1 MTRKPKPPEPDSS
14 WLSRV
19 LSFFSGDRSSAR
31 QQLKT
36 VLREAE
42 KDQVIDTEA
51 LSIIEGAMQVS
62 NMQVRDIMIPRSQ
75 LVTVNASTEP
85 GEFLPII
92 IESGHS
98 RFPVLGEGPDEVV
111 GILLAKDLLPLS
123 LDGKLDEFQIK
134 DHLRAATAVP
144 ESKALNVLLR
154 EFRTTHNHMAI
165 VFDEYGHFGGAV
177 TIEDVLEQIVGEIE
191 DEYDVD
197 DDSYIKKFDDNTFV
211 VKALTEIEEFNDYF
225 KTNFSLDEFDTIGG
239 IVLQSFGRLPKRD
252 DSITIG
258 SLNFRVLNADNRR
271 IHLLRV
277 TENVENDD
285 L

>member
-1 MTRKPKPPEPDSS
+1 MNQQPKPAEPDPS

-19 LSFFSGDRSSAR
+19 LSFFSSDRSSAK

-75 LVTVNASTEP
+75 LVTVDASTHP
-85 GEFLPII
+85 KEFLSTI

-123 LDGKLDEFQIK
+123 LNGNLDDFEIK
-134 DHLRAATAVP
+134 DHLRAVTVVP

-225 KTNFSLDEFDTIGG
+225 KTSFSLDEFDTIGG
-239 IVLQSFGRLPKRD
+239 IVLQSFGCLPKRD
-252 DSITIG
+252 DSTTIG
-258 SLNFRVLNADNRR
+258 AFNFTVLNADNRR

-277 TENVENDD
+277 TVNVDADE

>member
-1 MTRKPKPPEPDSS
+1 MNPQPKTAEPEPT

-19 LSFFSGDRSSAR
+19 LSYFKGESSSAK
-31 QQLKT
+31 QQLKS

-42 KDQVIDTEA
+42 KEQVIDTEA

-62 NMQVRDIMIPRSQ
+62 HMQVRDIMIPRSQ
-75 LVTVNASTEP
+75 LITVDASTHP
-85 GEFLPII
+85 QEFLPIV

-123 LDGKLDEFQIK
+123 LNGDLEQFQIK
-134 DHLRAATAVP
+134 DHLRAVTVVP

-154 EFRTTHNHMAI
+154 EFRTTRNHMAI
-165 VFDEYGHFGGAV
+165 VVDEYGHFGGAV
-177 TIEDVLEQIVGEIE
+177 TIEDVLEQIVGEIA

-211 VKALTEIEEFNDYF
+211 VKALTEITEFNDYF
-225 KTNFSLDEFDTIGG
+225 KADFSLDEFDTIGG
-239 IVLQSFGRLPKRD
+239 IVLQKFGCLPKRD
-252 DSITIG
+252 DSVTIG
-258 SLNFRVLNADNRR
+258 MFKFTVLNADNRR

-277 TENVENDD
+277 TLNVSSDE

>member
-1 MTRKPKPPEPDSS
+1 MNQQPKPAEPDPS

-19 LSFFSGDRSSAR
+19 LGQFKRDRSSAK

-62 NMQVRDIMIPRSQ
+62 NMQVRDVMIPRSQ
-75 LVTVNASTEP
+75 LVTVSASTSP
-85 GEFLPII
+85 KEFLPTI

-98 RFPVLGEGPDEVV
+98 RFPVMGEGPDEVV
-111 GILLAKDLLPLS
+111 GILLAKDLLPLCLS
-123 LDGKLDEFQIK
+123 GDIDQFQIK
-134 DHLRAATAVP
+134 DHLRTVTTVP
-144 ESKALNVLLR
+144 ESKMLNVLLR
-154 EFRTTHNHMAI
+154 EFRTTHNHMA
-165 VFDEYGHFGGAV
+165 VVVDEYGHFGGAV

-197 DDSYIKKFDDNTFV
+197 DDSYIKKFDDDTFV
-211 VKALTEIEEFNDYF
+211 VKALTEVEEFNDYF
-225 KTNFSLDEFDTIGG
+225 KTGLSIDEFDTIGG
-239 IVLQSFGRLPKRD
+239 IVLQSFGRMPKPD
-252 DSITIG
+252 ETTKIG
-258 SLNFRVLNADNRR
+258 KLTFTVLNADNRR

-277 TENVENDD
+277 TADN
-285 L
+285 

>member
-1 MTRKPKPPEPDSS
+1 MIQQPKPAEPDPS

-19 LSFFSGDRSSAR
+19 LSYIKGDRSSAK
-31 QQLKT
+31 QQLET

-42 KDQVIDTEA
+42 KDQVIDIEA

-75 LVTVNASTEP
+75 LVTVDATTP
-85 GEFLPII
+85 PKEFLPTI

-123 LDGKLDEFQIK
+123 LNGDLEQFQIK
-134 DHLRAATAVP
+134 DHLRAVTVVP

-211 VKALTEIEEFNDYF
+211 VKALTEIEEFNNYF
-225 KTNFSLDEFDTIGG
+225 KTGFSLDEFDTIGG
-239 IVLQSFGRLPKRD
+239 IVLQHFGCLPKRD

-258 SLNFRVLNADNRR
+258 VFNFTVLNADNRR

-277 TENVENDD
+277 TPTNKPEGS
-285 L
+285 

>member
-1 MTRKPKPPEPDSS
+1 MIQQPKPAEPDPS
-14 WLSRV
+14 WLSQV
-19 LSFFSGDRSSAR
+19 LSFFRSDRSTAK

-75 LVTVNASTEP
+75 LVTVDAST
-85 GEFLPII
+85 
-92 IESGHS
+92 H
-98 RFPVLGEGPDEVV
+98 
-111 GILLAKDLLPLS
+111 PLS
-123 LDGKLDEFQIK
+123 LNGDLEQFQIK
-134 DHLRAATAVP
+134 DHLRAVTIVP

-165 VFDEYGHFGGAV
+165 VVDEYGHFGGAV

-197 DDSYIKKFDDNTFV
+197 DDSYIKKFDDNTYV
-211 VKALTEIEEFNDYF
+211 VKALTEIEEFNEYF
-225 KTNFSLDEFDTIGG
+225 KENFSDDEFDTIGG

-252 DSITIG
+252 DSTVIG
-258 SLNFRVLNADNRR
+258 LYKFTVLNADNRR
-271 IHLLRV
+271 VHLLRI
-277 TENVENDD
+277 ELNVDSDES
-285 L
+285 

>member
-1 MTRKPKPPEPDSS
+1 M
-14 WLSRV
+14 
-19 LSFFSGDRSSAR
+19 LSFFSSDRSSAK
-31 QQLKT
+31 QQLKI

-42 KDQVIDTEA
+42 KDQVIDTDA

-75 LVTVNASTEP
+75 LVTVDASTHP
-85 GEFLPII
+85 KEFLSTI

-123 LDGKLDEFQIK
+123 LNGNLDDFEIK
-134 DHLRAATAVP
+134 DHLRAVTVVP

-225 KTNFSLDEFDTIGG
+225 KTSFSLDAFDTIGG
-239 IVLQSFGRLPKRD
+239 IVLQSFGCLPKRD
-252 DSITIG
+252 DSTTIG
-258 SLNFRVLNADNRR
+258 AFNFTVLNADNRR

-277 TENVENDD
+277 TVNVDADE